1 MARTV
6 NSAGVSFRA
15 FFGRM
20 GMALVLCVVLIGAGV
35 FAVNRYINQQIDK
48 IPRIELTTASTTT
61 NGTNFLIIGSDS
73 RDFVATEGEAE
84 SFGTSVDSGPPSPT
98 R

>member
-35 FAVNRYINQQIDK
+35 FAVNGYINQQIDK
-48 IPRIELTTASTTT
+48 IPRDRAHHREHHHQRNELPHHRVRLA
-61 NGTNFLIIGSDS
+61 
-73 RDFVATEGEAE
+73 
-84 SFGTSVDSGPPSPT
+84 
-98 R
+98 